1 MSTVIKH
8 SKLSTII
15 PDKLRG
21 FTHKKKGKASLFPL
35 YILTMYSLIIF
46 RQYEPKNN
54 VNQQTWKSCTK
65 Y

>member
-21 FTHKKKGKASLFPL
+21 FTHKKKGKAIALP
-35 YILTMYSLIIF
+35 YIS
-46 RQYEPKNN
+46 
-54 VNQQTWKSCTK
+54 
-65 Y
+65 